1 MDLSRRDVLRL
12 AVTGG
17 VTGLAAACTGPKETP
32 PAAQPAPAPAGTP
45 APDRM
50 PVVFISHGSPMV
62 AITRD
67 DYSEALKWMGED
79 LPRPKAI
86 VVVSAHWQE
95 ERPIRVTSGAHP
107 ETIHDFGGFP
117 EKLYL
122 MKYPSPGNP
131 VLAAEISKTLTA
143 AGFPARLEDRGLDH
157 GAWIPLK
164 IAYPGAEI
172 PVLQVTLRYDL
183 SPADYL
189 RIGSHLAPLRERGV
203 LIVGS
208 GGVVH
213 TFREMRRTGPGEKP
227 DAWAVEFDK
236 WFRDRLAVRDFN
248 SLENYRE
255 AHPSGVRAAPTT
267 EHFDPIFVALGA
279 SDAKDRV
286 VDIYDRFQGA
296 NLSMRTF
303 ALRS

>member
-12 AVTGG
+12 AMTGG
-17 VTGLAAACTGPKETP
+17 VASLAAACAGSKETP
-32 PAAQPAPAPAGTP
+32 AAEPKPAPPTAP

-62 AITRD
+62 AITPD
-67 DYSEALKWMGED
+67 DYWEALKWMGED

-122 MKYPSPGNP
+122 MRYPSPGQP
-131 VLAAEISKTLTA
+131 TLAAEISKTLTA
-143 AGFPARLEDRGLDH
+143 GGFPARLEDRGLDH

-164 IAYPGAEI
+164 LAYPGAEV

-189 RIGSHLAPLRERGV
+189 KLGSLLAPLRERGV

-236 WFRDRLAVRDFN
+236 WFRDRLAARDFD
-248 SLENYRE
+248 SLANYRK
-255 AHPSGVRAAPTT
+255 AHPSGERAAPTT
-267 EHFDPIFVALGA
+267 EHFDPIFVTLGA

-286 VDIYDRFQGA
+286 VDVYDGFRGA

>member
-17 VTGLAAACTGPKETP
+17 VTSLAAACAGSKEAPKP
-32 PAAQPAPAPAGTP
+32 VSAPAP

-117 EKLYL
+117 EKLY
-122 MKYPSPGNP
+122 
-131 VLAAEISKTLTA
+131 
-143 AGFPARLEDRGLDH
+143 
-157 GAWIPLK
+157 
-164 IAYPGAEI
+164 
-172 PVLQVTLRYDL
+172 
-183 SPADYL
+183 
-189 RIGSHLAPLRERGV
+189 
-203 LIVGS
+203 
-208 GGVVH
+208 
-213 TFREMRRTGPGEKP
+213 
-227 DAWAVEFDK
+227 
-236 WFRDRLAVRDFN
+236 
-248 SLENYRE
+248 
-255 AHPSGVRAAPTT
+255 
-267 EHFDPIFVALGA
+267 
-279 SDAKDRV
+279 
-286 VDIYDRFQGA
+286 
-296 NLSMRTF
+296 
-303 ALRS
+303 